1 MSIIYEWSIDP
12 TQCKRNSTTGYFT
25 EIAFTVKAMF
35 GGKEQASH
43 LGFIGSTEPES
54 LPSDFIAFDTSAKTP
69 NEATMI
75 TWVKNTLANEGIT
88 EIERILSLQVDT
100 TDPSGQETGVAF

>member
-1 MSIIYEWSIDP
+1 MSITYEWGIDP

-35 GGKEQASH
+35 GGKEQVSH

-54 LPSDFIAFDTSAKTP
+54 LPSDFIPFDTSAKTP

-75 TWVKNTLANEGIT
+75 TWVQNTLDTESTNEIK
-88 EIERILSLQVDT
+88 RILSLQVDT